1 MEALWPDTDH
11 PPKSSRKL
19 SLSLAFSLW
28 CSGQATARSF
38 DLPATNMSD
47 ACQMLSIER
56 HLLLMNR
63 RRYRHRGWG
72 TRRETSG
79 SLFPDDMHVFKQFD
93 PGAS

>member
-1 MEALWPDTDH
+1 MARQPTT
-11 PPKSSRKL
+11 PKKQSKTVAKSSIQL
-19 SLSLAFSLW
+19 VVFCTSN
-28 CSGQATARSF
+28 GQIG

-47 ACQMLSIER
+47 GCQMLSIDR